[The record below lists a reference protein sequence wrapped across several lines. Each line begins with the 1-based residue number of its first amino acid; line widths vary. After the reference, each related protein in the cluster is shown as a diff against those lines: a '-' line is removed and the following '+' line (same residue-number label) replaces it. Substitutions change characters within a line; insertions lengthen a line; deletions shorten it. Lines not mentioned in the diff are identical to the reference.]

1 MTTSPELIRE
11 LRASRP
17 AAPSSLRARVRE
29 LAAEEQQP
37 RALWAGFSLAGL
49 RLPVRRA
56 ALVVV
61 PATAALALVSAGVL
75 GIARSDGTT
84 EAFERDQ
91 AQLTTKGSGESL
103 PSAAPGVER
112 SGATPLIDPA
122 IGTAT
127 DRHQVISATLTVEVP
142 DSGGVSDA
150 AKEALDVTSAL
161 GGYVVSSSVTTGDEG
176 SAALTVRVPVGR
188 VQEAIVQ
195 LSGLGRI
202 VSQQVTIDDV
212 QEELDALQ
220 RRERSVREQIARIS
234 ARLESESLDAEMR
247 AVLEARRRALR
258 SELRQ
263 LRSGIA
269 ATQAEARMATIQLAV
284 VTPGQLGVVAPP
296 SRLDRTLDEAL
307 NVLLWEGVIALA
319 IAIVA
324 APFALLAVAAWL
336 GHRLYRRREDE
347 RLLAAH

>member
-1 MTTSPELIRE
+1 MTTSPELIRK

-17 AAPSSLRARVRE
+17 AAPTSLRTRVRE
-29 LAAEEQQP
+29 LAAEERQP
-37 RALWAGFSLAGL
+37 RAWWMGLSGAGL

-56 ALVVV
+56 AFVVV
-61 PATAALALVSAGVL
+61 PAAAALALVSAGAL
-75 GIARSDGTT
+75 GLARSDGST
-84 EAFERDQ
+84 EAFQRD
-91 AQLTTKGSGESL
+91 TTSELATNDGRELQPLNVPGT
-103 PSAAPGVER
+103 PVWGAAP
-112 SGATPLIDPA
+112 SDTA
-122 IGTAT
+122 IGAAA
-127 DRHQVISATLTVEVP
+127 DRNQVISATLTVEVP
-142 DSGGVSDA
+142 DSNGVSDA
-150 AKEALDVTSAL
+150 AHDALTITDAL

-176 SAALTVRVPVGR
+176 SAALTVRVPVDR

-220 RRERSVREQIARIS
+220 RREKSVRAQIARIS
-234 ARLESESLDAEMR
+234 ARLESESLDNETR

-258 SELRQ
+258 TELRQ
-263 LRSGIA
+263 LRGGIA
-269 ATQAEARMATIQLAV
+269 ATQAEARMATIQMAV

-307 NVLLWEGVIALA
+307 NVLLWEGVVALA

-324 APFALLAVAAWL
+324 APFALLAIAAWL